1 MDFFNHNFREEEYG
15 YPKSNINRIFQK
27 ILLCLPVFSSKT
39 IKFGSFEDRSAA
51 RHKFRGIFPQRFQ
64 NVTLIGD
71 STDFPISKNE
81 ELPTS
86 GEGGVWSHKLGD
98 YGTFFL

>member
-1 MDFFNHNFREEEYG
+1 MDFFNHNFTEEEYG
-15 YPKSNINRIFQK
+15 YPKSNINRTFQK
-27 ILLCLPVFSSKT
+27 ILLCLPVFSSET

-51 RHKFRGIFPQRFQ
+51 CHKFRGIFPQRFQ
-64 NVTLIGD
+64 NVTLLGD
-71 STDFPISKNE
+71 STDFPINKNE

-98 YGTFFL
+98 YGTFLL

>member
-1 MDFFNHNFREEEYG
+1 MDFFNHNFTEKEYG
-15 YPKSNINRIFQK
+15 YPKSNINRTFQK
-27 ILLCLPVFSSKT
+27 ILLCLPVFSSET
-39 IKFGSFEDRSAA
+39 IKFGFFEDRSASC
-51 RHKFRGIFPQRFQ
+51 HKFRGIFSQRFQ

-71 STDFPISKNE
+71 STDFPINKNE

-86 GEGGVWSHKLGD
+86 GEVGVWSHKLGD